1 MNVTFGLA
9 IFAAV
14 MVAWALVMN
23 YTLKNKHHK

>member
-14 MVAWALVMN
+14 MVVWALVMN
-23 YTLKNKHHK
+23 HTLKNKQHK

>member
-14 MVAWALVMN
+14 MVAWAVIMN
-23 YTLKNKHHK
+23 YTLKEKQK